1 MSFVFVPLQFFKVI
15 KSEHLYYAVDKMDG
29 KREMHPLVSSNSAH
43 LADNEHH
50 EDHDEGIH
58 GETDIEAA
66 AAANHNSNPELAH
79 DVWIQVVP
87 PNPDGEP
94 CYVDGTCS
102 ICLLDYEVGD
112 TIIRST
118 RRECHHAFHD
128 DCILVWLSKGKK
140 RCPICR
146 NWFVPGSKIDDKKV
160 IAHDAGY
167 VHTTSPAGSNVVVAD
182 DDDEEEENDI
192 EIDQLASSIPH
203 QEGRDLVHESPPAAS
218 VSNHAASSRS

>member
-1 MSFVFVPLQFFKVI
+1 M
-15 KSEHLYYAVDKMDG
+15 
-29 KREMHPLVSSNSAH
+29 VSRNSAPI
-43 LADNEHH
+43 ADKVPNG
-50 EDHDEGIH
+50 DHDEGIH
-58 GETDIEAA
+58 GETDIETA
-66 AAANHNSNPELAH
+66 AAANHSTNLELPH
-79 DVWIQVVP
+79 DVDVLIQIP

-94 CYVDGTCS
+94 RYVEGSCS

-112 TIIRST
+112 TIIRSS